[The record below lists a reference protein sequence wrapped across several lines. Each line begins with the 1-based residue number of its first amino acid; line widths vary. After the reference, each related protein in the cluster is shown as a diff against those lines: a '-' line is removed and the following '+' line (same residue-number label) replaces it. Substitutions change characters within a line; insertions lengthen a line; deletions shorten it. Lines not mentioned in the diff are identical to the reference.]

1 MIVASLRIINFRCF
15 ADETIYCGSMHA
27 LVGANCAGKSTVAHA
42 LDFLFNPSAPK
53 ITKDWFH
60 HRNTKEALRV
70 EAVFVRLTEAEKEA
84 FKGYLRSDNSFQL
97 ARTAVW
103 EGEGDDASA
112 FVSQAYNKPLPKA
125 DWLNPNKIDADSI
138 KTWAKESLTIRAR
151 SFSEYMKDE
160 KPTVGVWKQRAA
172 EFADK
177 FLNEA
182 EDYEDSWTDNPK
194 GFGGVLK
201 GNLPHYELIP
211 AVRDV
216 EDESKVGKTN
226 PFGKL
231 IHSIIEKLD
240 PELKKQIDEILNAT
254 TKRLN
259 RSGGK
264 ERIQAI
270 TDMER
275 RLEAYVREII
285 PADVELE
292 FEAPT
297 VEAILTT
304 PMMMVDDGFRGP
316 VQLTGHGLQRAVIM
330 SILRVY
336 AELSTARDKGQRRTL
351 ILGVEEPEL
360 YMHPP
365 MLRSVRKVLRKIADA
380 GDQVFFT
387 THNPGLVDVGFFD
400 EIIRVESDTKARCTV
415 VRQLTMADMMEDL
428 ETRWPKL
435 KGKVGPDSIRERYSH
450 AYTTTRN
457 EGFFAKKVILVEG
470 PTELYCLPIYA
481 TTLGI
486 DFDSLGI
493 VVVECGT
500 KDQIDRL
507 YRVFNELGIPCY
519 TLFDYDLGGESES
532 NSEDLL
538 EALGIKAEKPSTS
551 VIAEKIAYFKTAWER
566 ELMGEIPDY
575 EKLAGE
581 ATQVLGLRSDG
592 NKPLRAR
599 YIAIKLSKMAKP
611 YVPPT
616 IEKIIRQAV
625 SVKHTGSCLH
635 RATDAAV
642 KA

>member
-1 MIVASLRIINFRCF
+1 MRIAILRIVNFRCF
-15 ADETIYCGSMHA
+15 AAETIHCGNMHA

-42 LDFLFNPSAPK
+42 LEFLFNASAPK

-60 HRNTKEALRV
+60 HRNTGTDLRV
-70 EAVFVRLTEAEKEA
+70 EAIFTHLTNLELEA
-84 FKGYLRSDNSFQL
+84 FKGYLRSDGSFHL
-97 ARTAVW
+97 ARTAEWV
-103 EGEGDDASA
+103 GEADDASA
-112 FVSQAYNKPLPKA
+112 EVSQAYNKPLPKA
-125 DWLNPNKIDADSI
+125 DWLNPNKIDTESI
-138 KTWAKESLTIRAR
+138 KSWSKELLTIHDH
-151 SFSEYMKDE
+151 SFNEYMKGE
-160 KPTVGVWKQRAA
+160 KLVVGVWKQKAA
-172 EFADK
+172 EFAEK
-177 FLNEA
+177 ILGES
-182 EDYEDSWTDNPK
+182 DYEDAWTKNPK

-211 AVRDV
+211 AVRAV

-226 PFGKL
+226 PFGRL

-240 PELKKQIDEILNAT
+240 PEFKKQIDEILNAT

-270 TDMER
+270 TDMEK
-275 RLEAYVREII
+275 RLQEFVREII

-292 FEAPT
+292 FGAPT
-297 VEAILTT
+297 VEAMLAT
-304 PMMMVDDGFRGP
+304 PTIMVDDGFRGP
-316 VQLTGHGLQRAVIM
+316 VQLTGHGLQRAIIM
-330 SILRVY
+330 SILRAY
-336 AELSTARDKGQRRTL
+336 AELSTTRNEGQRRTL

-387 THNPGLVDVGFFD
+387 THNPGLVDVAFFD
-400 EIIRVESDTKARCTV
+400 EIIRVESDIKSKSSAI
-415 VRQLTMADMMEDL
+415 RQLFMADMIEDL
-428 ETRWPKL
+428 ETRWPRH
-435 KGKVGPDSIRERYSH
+435 KGKVNPTSIRERYSH
-450 AYTTTRN
+450 VYTTTRN

-470 PTELYCLPIYA
+470 LTELYSLPIYA

-519 TLFDYDLGGESES
+519 ILFDYDLGGESET
-532 NSEDLL
+532 NSKDLL
-538 EALGIKAEKPSTS
+538 RALGMKLEKPAAT
-551 VIAEKIAYFKTAWER
+551 VITDKVAYFKTSWET
-566 ELMGEIPDY
+566 ELMKEIPEY

-581 ATQVLGLRSDG
+581 ATRFLGLRSDSG
-592 NKPLRAR
+592 KPLRAR
-599 YIAIKLSKMAKP
+599 YIANKLSIMQKP
-611 YVPPT
+611 VVPPT
-616 IEKIIRQAV
+616 IEKIITRAAD
-625 SVKHTGSCLH
+625 VKHTGTCLQRPPAPPA
-635 RATDAAV
+635 RA
-642 KA
+642 